1 MTLCPICS
9 NDTTTLVTN
18 EVRFGNRADVLQCE
32 RCSLVFLDQKSF
44 QFPEDFYETQYHQTY
59 LTHVEPDALDP
70 HKYYEK
76 MLQTVRPWSDRINA
90 MLTGTE
96 VILDVGCSTGHL
108 ITSIRDKAAQV
119 YGHEISRK
127 EVEFCRNELG
137 LDVDD
142 KPLETRF
149 AEGTFDYITMI
160 FVLEHIAEPVEFL
173 TYLKKFLKPGGQ
185 FIILVPNV
193 QDALVNFYDIPAF
206 RQFYYCIE
214 HLFYYSPKTISDMFA
229 RAGLSGAV
237 GTVQEY
243 PVTNHL
249 NWGYRQRPSDV
260 LAARRVVP
268 DIPLRNPEQ
277 MEPWE
282 EFWKHIDQQYKQ
294 FLQTQGFAD
303 RIWCVVGA
311 NND

>member
-1 MTLCPICS
+1 MVSCPICS
-9 NDTTTLVTN
+9 SDNTTLVTN
-18 EVRFGNRADVLQCE
+18 EVRFGNRADVLQCGN
-32 RCSLVFLDQKSF
+32 CSLIFLDQNSF
-44 QFPEDFYETQYHQTY
+44 QFPDDFYETEYHQTY

-76 MLQTVRPWSDRINA
+76 MLKTVKPWSDRINA
-90 MLTGTE
+90 MLTGSE
-96 VILDVGCSTGHL
+96 VVLDVGCSTGHL
-108 ITSIRDKAAQV
+108 ITSIRDNAAAV

-173 TYLKKFLKPGGQ
+173 TSLKKFLKPDGK

-193 QDALVNFYDIPAF
+193 QDALVNFYDIPTF

-214 HLFYYSPKTISDMFA
+214 HLFYYAPKTIGDMFA
-229 RAGLSGAV
+229 KAGLSG
-237 GTVQEY
+237 GIDTVQEY

-249 NWGYRQRPSDV
+249 NWGYRQKPSDV

-268 DIPLRNPEQ
+268 DIPLRREETL
-277 MEPWE
+277 EPWE
-282 EFWKHIDQQYKQ
+282 DFWKHIDQLYKQ
-294 FLQTQGFAD
+294 FLQTQGCAD
-303 RIWCVVGA
+303 RVWCVVGA